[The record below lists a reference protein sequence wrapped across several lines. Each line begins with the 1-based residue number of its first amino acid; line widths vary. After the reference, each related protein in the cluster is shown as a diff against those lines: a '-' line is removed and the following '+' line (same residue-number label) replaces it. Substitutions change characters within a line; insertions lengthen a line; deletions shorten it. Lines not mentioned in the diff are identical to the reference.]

1 MERPKEY
8 QDLIDRLPETGTK
21 LIDWHKWLIRNHFRL
36 ISPIEIEKE
45 TDTLKIAYCRDNKG
59 KLKKKIDHYS
69 LYIIIKSNTSV
80 YYLRNKLKDYLK
92 YEKKY
97 KTAPTIFKEY
107 DKNIEE
113 KNIRYFTIE
122 IWPDSSYPL
131 SINLY

>member
-1 MERPKEY
+1 MENPKEY
-8 QDLIDRLPETGTK
+8 QDLINRLPETGTP

-45 TDTLKIAYCRDNKG
+45 TNTLKIFYCRNNKG
-59 KLKKKIDHYS
+59 KFRKKIDHYN

-97 KTAPTIFKEY
+97 KTAPIIFMEY

-113 KNIRYFTIE
+113 KNINYFTIE
-122 IWPDSSYPL
+122 IWPDERYGL
-131 SINLY
+131 SITLY